1 MKFFNYIKCKNSEE
15 FIFKFVSLV
24 SFFALAIFIVYII
37 KNYEYIFPFSEGAV
51 GNMSDASETQ
61 DKNDELSDI
70 KHVTGPNNVPDDA
83 KYMNIIKNISTALD
97 VNNRETTLD
106 KIDEYRIKNNAII
119 IDTMLKGLN
128 DPSSQHKH
136 VLDISQRLLIENAY
150 YDGSIDRIINY
161 IPPPTPSEN

>member
-1 MKFFNYIKCKNSEE
+1 
-15 FIFKFVSLV
+15 
-24 SFFALAIFIVYII
+24 
-37 KNYEYIFPFSEGAV
+37 
-51 GNMSDASETQ
+51 
-61 DKNDELSDI
+61 
-70 KHVTGPNNVPDDA
+70 
-83 KYMNIIKNISTALD
+83 
-97 VNNRETTLD
+97 LD

-150 YDGSIDRIINY
+150 YDGGIDRIINY

>member
-51 GNMSDASETQ
+51 GNMTDASETQ
-61 DKNDELSDI
+61 DKNEKLSDI
-70 KHVTGPNNVPDDA
+70 KHVTGPAGQNIPEDS

-128 DPSSQHKH
+128 NIDKYYE
-136 VLDISQRLLIENAY
+136 IAGRITIENAY

-161 IPPPTPSEN
+161 IPPPTP